1 MEIVSSLFLAG
12 ELKGRD
18 YYNTLLT
25 SQGIKNTKEDLAW
38 PTG

>member
-12 ELKGRD
+12 ELKCRD

-25 SQGIKNTKEDLAW
+25 SQGTENTKEDLVW
-38 PTG
+38 STG